1 MGLYEKVYVE
11 IYFNHRNIPW
21 RASHPIFVLPI
32 SLLKAHTEKKNRFL
46 QRKAFP
52 AVSSVVP
59 IGVWDFFQMPAVS
72 LN

>member
-1 MGLYEKVYVE
+1 MKKSMWRFILITE
-11 IYFNHRNIPW
+11 IFHGEPATQYLFCLS
-21 RASHPIFVLPI
+21 AYS
-32 SLLKAHTEKKNRFL
+32 KHTQKKTRFL